1 MTCTWTPRE
10 GSRTRLRLAS
20 GRTGWQA
27 AGVDPE
33 GNPAPPPA
41 PGNAAIGG
49 ARDGTGPLHRGRA
62 FVVVAVAVL
71 LGLLMLQVGSRPAV
85 RAGTAA
91 RSVARTPGSS
101 APATAASP
109 TTTVARAGVA
119 VLVENGTR
127 VSRAANAYSSYLQRQ
142 GWKVLPVADTTAPT
156 TTTTVYYA
164 SGQQAAAS
172 QLAKAL
178 GLPAS
183 SVTALTTSAP
193 LGTTTGADV
202 VLALGPAQAQH
213 PPATS
218 G

>member
-1 MTCTWTPRE
+1 
-10 GSRTRLRLAS
+10 
-20 GRTGWQA
+20 
-27 AGVDPE
+27 VDPE
-33 GNPAPPPA
+33 GSSAPPPA
-41 PGNAAIGG
+41 PGTAAIGG

-85 RAGTAA
+85 RAGTGAG
-91 RSVARTPGSS
+91 ARTPGST
-101 APATAASP
+101 APTTAASP
-109 TTTVARAGVA
+109 TTTTTTVARAGVA
-119 VLVENGTR
+119 VLVENGTT

-172 QLAKAL
+172 QLARAL
-178 GLPAS
+178 GLPTS